1 MATEVSRAPIKMNL
15 CKTQKG
21 YEVLSKVRKAE
32 CWLQLKE
39 GQRSK
44 RVSETQQHWESL
56 LKALKCLL
64 DEDAS
69 RVHKSNC

>member
-1 MATEVSRAPIKMNL
+1 MNL

-69 RVHKSNC
+69 RVHNLIVEYR